1 MKRVWKWCV
10 AGVAALILTLSM
22 AMPVSTH
29 AAKKTYVIG
38 TDVTYAPFEFADKH
52 NQYVGIDIDLM
63 QAIAKAEGF
72 RVDIKPLGFNA
83 AVQALEAHQIDG
95 VIAGMQITPERKQKF
110 AMSDPYYKT
119 AVAMA
124 VAKNSGVNQL
134 KDLRGK
140 RVALKT
146 GTAAADFAMS
156 LKSKYGFSTVTFDD
170 SNNMY
175 QDVITGNSVACFD
188 DKPVLQYAIATGL
201 KLKLAGPESKA
212 SYYGFATQKGRSDEL
227 DQKFN
232 AGLKKVKADGT
243 YAKIVAKYLG
253 NGTQA
258 AQKQTSAK
266 TQDTDR
272 SFLGLLRENWGTLM
286 NGLRE
291 TMVVTIVAIFFATA
305 VGILVGL
312 LGVLPNRFARGVATT
327 FIYIFRGLP
336 LMVLALFIYTGV
348 PSLIGSKVP
357 AFIAG
362 IVTLT
367 LNEGAYTAAFVK
379 GGIQAV
385 DPGQMEAARSNG
397 LTFYQ
402 AMRYIIMPQALKKMI
417 PPIVSQFISLVKDT
431 SLATIILLPE
441 ATYHAQIIYGQNIN
455 YMIPMFVALAVM
467 YFVVNYALSLASRW
481 LDRRLVQSN

>member
-1 MKRVWKWCV
+1 
-10 AGVAALILTLSM
+10 
-22 AMPVSTH
+22 MPVSTQ

-243 YAKIVAKYLG
+243 YAKYLG

-327 FIYIFRGLP
+327 FIF
-336 LMVLALFIYTGV
+336 
-348 PSLIGSKVP
+348 S
-357 AFIAG
+357 
-362 IVTLT
+362 
-367 LNEGAYTAAFVK
+367 
-379 GGIQAV
+379 AV
-385 DPGQMEAARSNG
+385 YRC
-397 LTFYQ
+397 
-402 AMRYIIMPQALKKMI
+402 
-417 PPIVSQFISLVKDT
+417 
-431 SLATIILLPE
+431 
-441 ATYHAQIIYGQNIN
+441 
-455 YMIPMFVALAVM
+455 
-467 YFVVNYALSLASRW
+467 W
-481 LDRRLVQSN
+481 C

>member
-170 SNNMY
+170 YNNM
-175 QDVITGNSVACFD
+175 
-188 DKPVLQYAIATGL
+188 
-201 KLKLAGPESKA
+201 
-212 SYYGFATQKGRSDEL
+212 
-227 DQKFN
+227 
-232 AGLKKVKADGT
+232 
-243 YAKIVAKYLG
+243 
-253 NGTQA
+253 
-258 AQKQTSAK
+258 
-266 TQDTDR
+266 
-272 SFLGLLRENWGTLM
+272 
-286 NGLRE
+286 
-291 TMVVTIVAIFFATA
+291 
-305 VGILVGL
+305 
-312 LGVLPNRFARGVATT
+312 
-327 FIYIFRGLP
+327 
-336 LMVLALFIYTGV
+336 
-348 PSLIGSKVP
+348 
-357 AFIAG
+357 
-362 IVTLT
+362 
-367 LNEGAYTAAFVK
+367 
-379 GGIQAV
+379 
-385 DPGQMEAARSNG
+385 
-397 LTFYQ
+397 
-402 AMRYIIMPQALKKMI
+402 
-417 PPIVSQFISLVKDT
+417 
-431 SLATIILLPE
+431 
-441 ATYHAQIIYGQNIN
+441 
-455 YMIPMFVALAVM
+455 
-467 YFVVNYALSLASRW
+467 
-481 LDRRLVQSN
+481 